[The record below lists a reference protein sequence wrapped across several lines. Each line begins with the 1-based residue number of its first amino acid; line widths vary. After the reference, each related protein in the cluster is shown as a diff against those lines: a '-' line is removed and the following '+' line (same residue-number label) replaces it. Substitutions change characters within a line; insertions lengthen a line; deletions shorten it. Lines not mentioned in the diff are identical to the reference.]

1 MRPSQKR
8 GSLRFSVCRFVER
21 RVERVEV
28 AAVQS
33 VLQYAQTFAESLVMN
48 KLSFAQEFDR
58 VAHVG
63 IVREAENVIVGQ
75 TRFLLCREVFRQVC
89 YRVAG
94 GCESCR
100 RKRRAACRN
109 RINARGV
116 VDEIIR
122 KRTVF
127 ISLSFSPRV
136 S

>member
-1 MRPSQKR
+1 MCFC
-8 GSLRFSVCRFVER
+8 SLVALVDRTFADSVCRFVER

-48 KLSFAQEFDR
+48 KLAFAQEFDR

-100 RKRRAACRN
+100 RKRRAAS
-109 RINARGV
+109 G
-116 VDEIIR
+116 
-122 KRTVF
+122 
-127 ISLSFSPRV
+127 
-136 S
+136 

>member
-1 MRPSQKR
+1 MNAHNIYLTGLCVCDPLKR
-8 GSLRFSVCRFVER
+8 GSLRFSCRFVER

-75 TRFLLCREVFRQVC
+75 TRFLLCRESSVRSAIVSPVDAKV
-89 YRVAG
+89 VAENG
-94 GCESCR
+94 APL
-100 RKRRAACRN
+100 AAT
-109 RINARGV
+109 G
-116 VDEIIR
+116 
-122 KRTVF
+122 
-127 ISLSFSPRV
+127 
-136 S
+136 